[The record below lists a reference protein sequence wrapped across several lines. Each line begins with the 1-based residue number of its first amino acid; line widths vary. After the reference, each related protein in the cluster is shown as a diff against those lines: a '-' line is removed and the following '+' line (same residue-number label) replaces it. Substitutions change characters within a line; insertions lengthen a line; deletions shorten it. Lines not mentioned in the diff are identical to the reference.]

1 MGSVASTVSSVVESV
16 GNAASNVA
24 ETVGDV
30 ASDAAQV
37 VSNVADKADNFVQGG
52 AWDPGGVFYSVGDAV
67 SSVGK
72 PIGDAFQTV
81 GQVAG
86 DTAKAVGEAGAD
98 LDKVVGRE
106 IPGGWITVGLVAGT
120 IATAG
125 ALGAGTGA
133 GAGASAGASAAEAAT
148 AATTFA
154 GASSTTAASVAT
166 SILEGAATGALKGAA
181 VGGIKSVLEGDSILE
196 GALSGGASGA
206 LGGSVYGLNQTL
218 DFNPFVEQAMGNMV
232 KAAASP
238 RGLEKSLDKIA
249 FNAAAG
255 YLGNE
260 IGMSPSAAVPLANV
274 ARAAAEGKDV
284 NELIK
289 KQALNYAVG
298 QVAGPVKDALGNVA
312 GEIKDAV
319 GFGGGEGGE
328 EAPEDLTAMD
338 KTLNFAQNATESA
351 VKDYLKDQ
359 INKPPTPPVRTPSA
373 PTTPRMS
380 AQQLMDQG
388 YSWDADRKVWKRP
401 IPQTTAATTPVA
413 DTAQPTN
420 QFNYA
425 DTASD
430 LSNEM
435 TPEQYTEMKY
445 KALNDYVDPYASL
458 ANKNA
463 TLSGSAD
470 INDIGFSYNEPNTQ
484 YQIDKSMGAYV
495 DPQEAMGEYVDPEL
509 KKKVTTNLMASGL
522 PVQAGFAEGGTT
534 GKDKETE
541 NNEFI
546 DRATENVFRYIRPG
560 VTHGNANY
568 NLPGYPFGQLFR
580 IGMAQGGAV
589 EGHNPQFF
597 SEGGLNSLGNTYV
610 KGDGDGTS
618 DSIPAMLANGE
629 FVIPADI
636 VSGLGNGSNDSG
648 AKVLDEFLKTI
659 RKHKQKTG
667 ADKLPP
673 DSKGPL
679 GYLLEA
685 KRKMKV

>member
-86 DTAKAVGEAGAD
+86 DTAKAVGSAGAD
-98 LDKVVGRE
+98 LDKVVNRE

-125 ALGAGTGA
+125 ALGAGATAAEGA
-133 GAGASAGASAAEAAT
+133 TAASAASAAEAGA

-154 GASSTTAASVAT
+154 GASSTTAASVAGN
-166 SILEGAATGALKGAA
+166 ILQGAATGALKGAA
-181 VGGIKSVLEGDSILE
+181 VGGIMSVLEGDSILE
-196 GALSGGASGA
+196 GAMSGGASGA
-206 LGGSVYGLNQTL
+206 LGGAVLGMNQTL
-218 DFNPFVEQAMGNMV
+218 DFNPFVERAMGSMA

-249 FNAAAG
+249 FNTAAG

-260 IGMSPSAAVPLANV
+260 IGIPASAAVPLATV
-274 ARAAAEGKDV
+274 AKAAAEGKDV
-284 NELIK
+284 SELIK
-289 KQALNYAVG
+289 KQALSYAVG
-298 QVAGPVKDALGNVA
+298 QAAGPVKDALGNVA
-312 GEIKDAV
+312 SEIKDAV
-319 GFGGGEGGE
+319 GFDSGSGGE
-328 EAPEDLTAMD
+328 EAPEDQTAMD
-338 KTLNFAQNATESA
+338 KALNFAQNATEKA
-351 VKDYLKDQ
+351 VEGYLKNE
-359 INKPPTPPVRTPSA
+359 INKPPARPTT

-380 AQQLMDQG
+380 AQELMNQG

-401 IPQTTAATTPVA
+401 TQQTQAAPTPIVA
-413 DTAQPTN
+413 SMPSNGAPNPFQ
-420 QFNYA
+420 YA

-430 LSNEM
+430 LSNEV
-435 TPEQYTEMKY
+435 TPDQYTEMKY
-445 KALNDYVDPYASL
+445 NALNDYVDPYASL
-458 ANKNA
+458 ENKNA
-463 TLSGSAD
+463 TLSGSTN
-470 INDIGFSYNEPNTQ
+470 INDIGFDYNEPNTQ

-495 DPQEAMGEYVDPEL
+495 DPQEVMGEYVDPML
-509 KKKVTTNLMASGL
+509 KKSKTNLMASGL

-546 DRATENVFRYIRPG
+546 DKATENVFRYIRPG

-568 NLPGYPFGQLFR
+568 NLPGYPFGQLYR
-580 IGMAQGGAV
+580 IGMADGGAV

-685 KRKMKV
+685 KRKMKA